1 MLPKQPNQSLIDG
14 LACLQCLTVHAES
27 VGVREVARE
36 LALETTRAHRLLKT
50 LAHLGLAEQGEKGK
64 YHVGPGIHVLAAM
77 SLFGSGLIRRAI
89 APLESLHRHNL
100 IVAMGVLWRDHVA
113 YLYHW
118 SSGMRSSE
126 AIGKA
131 NLYPATLSGLGM
143 ALLAQ
148 QPAAEVQALYRGK
161 EIPGYPLGIAALLMD
176 LQKARTM
183 GYAEVIRGK
192 PDRTI
197 SVCIDRGNPQATV
210 AIGLA
215 GATIQGRVSELVE
228 SLQTAASQI
237 ATNGTAHGL

>member
-100 IVAMGVLWRDHVA
+100 IVAMGLLWRDHVA

-118 SSGMRSSE
+118 SPGMGSSE

-143 ALLAQ
+143 VLLAQ
-148 QPAAEVQALYRGK
+148 QPVSEVKTLYRGK
-161 EIPGYPLGIAALLMD
+161 EIPGYPSGIEALLSD
-176 LQKARTM
+176 LKKARTQ

-192 PDRTI
+192 PDRSI
-197 SVCIDRGNPQATV
+197 AVCIDRGSLQATV

-215 GATIQGRVSELVE
+215 GATIQGRAGELVK
-228 SLQTAASQI
+228 SLQAAADAI
-237 ATNGTAHGL
+237 ASK